1 MVPYIIGGIALAA
14 TGYGVKKFLE
24 EDDNQD
30 KVTDALMK
38 GYEKIDEFEQKGY
51 TFFDNL
57 EKKVDEYFGPDEEQ
71 HQCKSDNHYILPE
84 LQECVEKFEEATS
97 KLYNS
102 SLVDLQTAF
111 HEIKNLKKDLHLPSL
126 SSTGRK
132 YNFASMSDDIKA
144 SFESYTA
151 TLLNIKEHIDVAL
164 DKLDEILLKSNDY
177 NSYSDEEKEF
187 VQELLS
193 IQATIDKATQAN
205 MTIDRENFTREVKR
219 AFKKLE
225 KMVDNRSQKIQENS

>member
-24 EDDNQD
+24 DDDNQD
-30 KVTDALMK
+30 KITDTLMR

-51 TFFDNL
+51 KFFDDL

-71 HQCKSDNHYILPE
+71 HQSKSDNHYILPE
-84 LQECVEKFEEATS
+84 LQEYVEKFEEATS

-111 HEIKNLKKDLHLPSL
+111 HEIKNLKRDLHLPSL

-151 TLLNIKEHIDVAL
+151 TLLNIKEHIDVEL

-177 NSYSDEEKEF
+177 NSYSDEEKAF
-187 VQELLS
+187 VQELIN
-193 IQATIDKATQAN
+193 IQTTIDKVTQSK
-205 MTIDRENFTREVKR
+205 MTFDRENFTREVKR
-219 AFKKLE
+219 AFKKLDSFYNN
-225 KMVDNRSQKIQENS
+225 KDKGLKCN

>member
-14 TGYGVKKFLE
+14 TGYGVKKILE
-24 EDDNQD
+24 DDDNQD
-30 KVTDALMK
+30 KITDALMR

-51 TFFDNL
+51 KFFDDL

-71 HQCKSDNHYILPE
+71 YQSKSDNHYILPE
-84 LQECVEKFEEATS
+84 LQEYVEKFEEATS

-111 HEIKNLKKDLHLPSL
+111 HEIKNLKRDLHLPSL

-151 TLLNIKEHIDVAL
+151 TLLNIKEHIDVEL

-177 NSYSDEEKEF
+177 NSYSDEEKAF
-187 VQELLS
+187 VQELIN
-193 IQATIDKATQAN
+193 IQTTIDKVTQSK
-205 MTIDRENFTREVKR
+205 MTFDRETFTREVKR
-219 AFKKLE
+219 AFKKLDSFYNN
-225 KMVDNRSQKIQENS
+225 KDKRLKCN

>member
-24 EDDNQD
+24 DDDNQD
-30 KVTDALMK
+30 KVTDALMR
-38 GYEKIDEFEQKGY
+38 GYEKIDEFEKKGY
-51 TFFDNL
+51 KFFDDL
-57 EKKVDEYFGPDEEQ
+57 EKKVDEYFGPDEKQ
-71 HQCKSDNHYILPE
+71 HQGKSDNHYILPA
-84 LQECVEKFEEATS
+84 LQEYVEKFEEATN

-111 HEIKNLKKDLHLPSL
+111 HEIKNLKRDLHLPSL

-151 TLLNIKEHIDVAL
+151 TLLNIKEHIDVEL

-187 VQELLS
+187 VQELIN
-193 IQATIDKATQAN
+193 IQTTIDKVTQSK
-205 MTIDRENFTREVKR
+205 MTFDRENFTREVKR

-225 KMVDNRSQKIQENS
+225 NILKEGV